1 MDTLHE
7 VPRNG
12 ARRSQVR
19 VHRDVRG
26 PDQAL
31 VQAEAL
37 RFMLGRA
44 PGRCVD
50 CGRATRLARPLAV
63 AGRAPRDDGPRGCNV
78 ARCPVCFGEH
88 FIQHHDLSAE
98 LAFLAF
104 CSLLEV
110 GEVWIGVEEQSLACA
125 WVGIGELL
133 L

>member
-1 MDTLHE
+1 MDTMHE

-12 ARRSQVR
+12 ARRSPLR

-44 PGRCVD
+44 PGRCAS
-50 CGRATRLARPLAV
+50 CGRAARLARPLAV
-63 AGRAPRDDGPRGCNV
+63 AGRAHRDDGPGGCILPWC
-78 ARCPVCFGEH
+78 AVCFCEH
-88 FIQHHDLSAE
+88 FIACHDLSAE
-98 LAFLAF
+98 LGFLAY
-104 CSLLEV
+104 CALV
-110 GEVWIGVEEQSLACA
+110 DGAQVWLGVEEQGLAVA